1 MTASCRSPSM
11 RVRQALAVL
20 AVASG
25 VLGLLLVPRVA
36 VAAAPGARTSAMT
49 ALEEALIVT
58 PDVEDPADSP
68 QPVLGYLR
76 RTEDGWRLDMLP
88 GAVRRTGPLPVLT
101 NTADAALENMTSHS
115 VIAGPQ
121 QLRVDF

>member
-1 MTASCRSPSM
+1 MAASRRSPS
-11 RVRQALAVL
+11 VRIRNGLAVL
-20 AVASG
+20 AVA
-25 VLGLLLVPRVA
+25 LALLVPGRA
-36 VAAAPGARTSAMT
+36 LAAAPGARTSAMT

-58 PDVEDPADSP
+58 PDMEPAESKL
-68 QPVLGYLR
+68 PVVGYLR

-88 GAVRRTGPLPVLT
+88 GSVPRTGPLPVLT
-101 NTADAALENMTSHS
+101 NTASSALEDMTSQS